1 MNERWDIR
9 KHSLFSQV
17 INGTTSLDVNEIITE
32 NIDSVSNINNN
43 NYLGSL
49 KILSEF
55 ELESLSQFV
64 QSEA

>member
-1 MNERWDIR
+1 MNKRWDIR

-32 NIDSVSNINNN
+32 NIDSMSNINNN

-55 ELESLSQFV
+55 ELESSSQFV

>member
-1 MNERWDIR
+1 MNKRWDIR

-32 NIDSVSNINNN
+32 NIDSMSNINNN

-55 ELESLSQFV
+55 ELESSSQFV
-64 QSEA
+64 QSED

>member
-17 INGTTSLDVNEIITE
+17 INGTTSLDVNKIITK
-32 NIDSVSNINNN
+32 NIDSMSNINNN

-55 ELESLSQFV
+55 ELESSSQFV
-64 QSEA
+64 QSED

>member
-1 MNERWDIR
+1 MNKRWDIR

-17 INGTTSLDVNEIITE
+17 INGTTSLNANEIITE
-32 NIDSVSNINNN
+32 NIDSMSNINNN

>member
-17 INGTTSLDVNEIITE
+17 INGTTSLNANEIITE
-32 NIDSVSNINNN
+32 NIDSMSNINNN